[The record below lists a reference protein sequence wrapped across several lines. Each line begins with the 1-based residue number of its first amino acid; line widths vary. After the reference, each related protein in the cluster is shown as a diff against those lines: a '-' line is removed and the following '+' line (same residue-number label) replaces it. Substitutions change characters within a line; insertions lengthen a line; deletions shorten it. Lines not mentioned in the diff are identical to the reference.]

1 MIFDLQTKHVIKGA
15 LPEIKKKKYNL
26 TCETNPSEKPSIK
39 NKPLTN
45 TKEQSQDEIFR
56 NTTITTLKTF

>member
-1 MIFDLQTKHVIKGA
+1 MKLLNMIFDLQTKHIIKGA

-26 TCETNPSEKPSIK
+26 TCEANPSEKPSIK

-45 TKEQSQDEIFR
+45 TKEQS
-56 NTTITTLKTF
+56 